1 MDHSNSISH
10 LQDRPQC
17 CVKGC
22 IFPASPSTGLCRNHA
37 RQKLE
42 PAHFKSFQPTLLV
55 VQQATFNLADDGT
68 RTTRAFDRRRLET
81 QTRAFHDGLA

>member
-1 MDHSNSISH
+1 MDQFNFS
-10 LQDRPQC
+10 PQPQNHVPC
-17 CVKGC
+17 SVKGC
-22 IFPASPSTGLCRNHA
+22 IFPASSPANLCRNHF

-55 VQQATFNLADDGT
+55 VRQATFNLDGDA
-68 RTTRAFDRRRLET
+68 TRATRALDRRRLMT